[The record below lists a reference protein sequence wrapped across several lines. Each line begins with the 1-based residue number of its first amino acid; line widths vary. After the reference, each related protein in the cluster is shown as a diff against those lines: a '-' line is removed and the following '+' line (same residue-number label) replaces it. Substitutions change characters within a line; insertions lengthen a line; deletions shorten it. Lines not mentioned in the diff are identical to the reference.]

1 MFDEWYGPFLKF
13 LLGFACCEGL
23 AFLLCLLGVFLWR
36 LDVYLNKEQKSRGSS
51 DHT

>member
-1 MFDEWYGPFLKF
+1 MFDEWCGPFLKF

-23 AFLLCLLGVFLWR
+23 LLFLSILGVFLWR
-36 LDVYLNKEQKSRGSS
+36 LSLKEDPDDPS